1 MATSDGALEHIL
13 DLLGPGEPEAK
24 RMFGGLGIFHRG
36 LMFALMDDDT
46 LYMKVDD
53 LTLADY
59 EAEGSGPFTVVMRG
73 KETTMGYREIPANV
87 LEDHDRLIDWANKA
101 IDVALRA
108 DAAKPASKRKIK

>member
-1 MATSDGALEHIL
+1 MVTSDGALEHIL
-13 DLLGPGEPEAK
+13 DLLAEVEPESK

-53 LTLADY
+53 LNRPDY

-73 KETTMGYREIPANV
+73 KETTMGYREIPASGATTTPGWRT
-87 LEDHDRLIDWANKA
+87 LSWL
-101 IDVALRA
+101 
-108 DAAKPASKRKIK
+108 

>member
-13 DLLGPGEPEAK
+13 DLLEPVEPEAK

-36 LMFALMDDDT
+36 LMFALMEDDT

-53 LTLADY
+53 LNLADH

-73 KETTMGYREIPANV
+73 KETTMGYRDILANV
-87 LEDHDRLIDWANKA
+87 LENPDRLI
-101 IDVALRA
+101 
-108 DAAKPASKRKIK
+108 